1 VVPTFEINM
10 TNDPRQ
16 HLDPV
21 LAHSLLGSVAAVKG
35 ALDTVMAHSLDG
47 TSRDS
52 LLMLASRRLDYI
64 AEQLRH
70 LALGLP
76 EPEQGF
82 TDELLPHGSEF
93 DD

>member
-1 VVPTFEINM
+1 M
-10 TNDPRQ
+10 TDNSNQ

-35 ALDTVMAHSLDG
+35 AIDTVMAHELDG
-47 TSRDS
+47 SSRDS
-52 LLMLASRRLDYI
+52 LLMMATRRLDHI

-76 EPEQGF
+76 EPDAITTEPVQ
-82 TDELLPHGSEF
+82 TS
-93 DD
+93 

>member
-1 VVPTFEINM
+1 M
-10 TNDPRQ
+10 TNDLHQ

-35 ALDTVMAHSLDG
+35 ALDTVMAHELDG

-52 LLMLASRRLDYI
+52 LLMMASRRLDYI

-76 EPEQGF
+76 EPDAFSADAE
-82 TDELLPHGSEF
+82 E
-93 DD
+93 

>member
-1 VVPTFEINM
+1 M
-10 TNDPRQ
+10 TKYSLQ

-35 ALDTVMAHSLDG
+35 ALDTVMAHELDG

-52 LLMLASRRLDYI
+52 LLLMASRRLDHI
-64 AEQLRH
+64 AEQLRQ

-76 EPEQGF
+76 DDEQWF
-82 TDELLPHGSEF
+82 AEMLLPQGTELNE
-93 DD
+93 

>member
-1 VVPTFEINM
+1 M
-10 TNDPRQ
+10 TNDLHQ

-35 ALDTVMAHSLDG
+35 ALDTVMAHALDG

-52 LLMLASRRLDYI
+52 LLMMASRRLDHI

-76 EPEQGF
+76 EPDALSSE
-82 TDELLPHGSEF
+82 DSHEALPNPYP
-93 DD
+93 

>member
-1 VVPTFEINM
+1 M
-10 TNDPRQ
+10 TNHSLL

-35 ALDTVMAHSLDG
+35 ALDTVMAHELDG

-52 LLMLASRRLDYI
+52 LLLMASRRLDHI
-64 AEQLRH
+64 AEQLRQ

-76 EPEQGF
+76 DDEQWF
-82 TDELLPHGSEF
+82 VEMLLPQGTELN
-93 DD
+93 D

>member
-1 VVPTFEINM
+1 M
-10 TNDPRQ
+10 TNHSLQ

-35 ALDTVMAHSLDG
+35 ALDTVMAHELDG

-52 LLMLASRRLDYI
+52 LLLMASRRLDHI
-64 AEQLRH
+64 AEQLRQ

-76 EPEQGF
+76 DDEQWFAGM
-82 TDELLPHGSEF
+82 LLPQGTELNE
-93 DD
+93 

>member
-1 VVPTFEINM
+1 M
-10 TNDPRQ
+10 TNEPQ

-35 ALDTVMAHSLDG
+35 AIDTVLAHELDG
-47 TSRDS
+47 TSRDA
-52 LLMLASRRLDYI
+52 LLMMAHRRLEYL

-76 EPEQGF
+76 EAE
-82 TDELLPHGSEF
+82 TVGS
-93 DD
+93 DPSH

>member
-1 VVPTFEINM
+1 M
-10 TNDPRQ
+10 TIDPHQ

-35 ALDTVMAHSLDG
+35 AIDTVMAHELDG

-52 LLMLASRRLDYI
+52 LLMMACRRLDYL

-76 EPEQGF
+76 EP
-82 TDELLPHGSEF
+82 DELSSESEHV
-93 DD
+93 

>member
-1 VVPTFEINM
+1 MAEQLQ
-10 TNDPRQ
+10 Q

-35 ALDTVMAHSLDG
+35 AIDTVMAHELEG

-52 LLMLASRRLDYI
+52 LLMMACRRLDYL

-76 EPEQGF
+76 EPEQL
-82 TDELLPHGSEF
+82 TSES
-93 DD
+93 

>member
-1 VVPTFEINM
+1 M
-10 TNDPRQ
+10 TDPSHQ

-35 ALDTVMAHSLDG
+35 AIDTVMAHELEGS
-47 TSRDS
+47 SRDS
-52 LLMLASRRLDYI
+52 LLMMATRRLDHI

-76 EPEQGF
+76 EPEA
-82 TDELLPHGSEF
+82 LGSEPSHLS
-93 DD
+93 